1 MNRCGEC
8 HTLRLTKQLS
18 DNFIRRFHDDTGN
31 GHYRLSFF
39 SALMGTA
46 AFAEV
51 DLRTPWANVYVGP
64 GGVYVHGPWGRVDVP
79 ASDRERVCSEW
90 RKSAREHYEA
100 RGCNVEFDDEECVIE
115 ELDCDK

>member
-1 MNRCGEC
+1 MTRAMG
-8 HTLRLTKQLS
+8 TLAFL
-18 DNFIRRFHDDTGN
+18 
-31 GHYRLSFF
+31 FF

-51 DLRTPWANVYVGP
+51 DMRTPWANVYVGP

-90 RKSAREHYEA
+90 RKSAREGVVRA
-100 RGCNVEFDDEECVIE
+100 KF
-115 ELDCDK
+115 